1 VVDERAT
8 NRAEDEGPELFSPV
22 ETGRMSGA
30 IVDQVRDLIYQG
42 KLRPGRRLPSER
54 ELAERFGVSRVTVR
68 DALRSLETMGLVE
81 IRVGAAGGAFL
92 TAPSSQI
99 VGEGIRNMLMTGN
112 ISPEQVAEVRLIIE
126 LGIVRLAVARATEDD
141 LRTLKNVCD
150 RSQRALDRDAYD
162 VALSTEFHAALA
174 QAAHNPAV
182 EIVVS
187 LFRGPLSMH
196 NVRAKEEPDVSHKL
210 SVDEHVRL
218 TAAIVARDLPEAHRV
233 MTEHLLRKTSIDA
246 SIFPVE

>member
-1 VVDERAT
+1 M
-8 NRAEDEGPELFSPV
+8 FSPV

-30 IVDQVRDLIYQG
+30 IVDQVRDLIHKGQ
-42 KLRPGRRLPSER
+42 LRPGQRLPSER
-54 ELAERFGVSRVTVR
+54 ELAERFEVSRVTVR

-92 TAPSSQI
+92 TSPTAQI

-141 LRTLKNVCD
+141 VAALREVCD
-150 RSQRALDRDAYD
+150 RSVKALNDGAYD
-162 VALSTEFHAALA
+162 TSLSTEFHVRLA

-182 EIVVS
+182 EMVVG

-196 NVRAKEEPDVSHKL
+196 RVRAMEDPSVSHER
-210 SVDEHVRL
+210 SVDEHVRM
-218 TAAIVARDLPEAHRV
+218 TAALAARDLAVARGI
-233 MTEHLLRKTSIDA
+233 MAAHLLRKTNIDQNVFRDGLIA
-246 SIFPVE
+246 